1 MRSDRRQFVTEI
13 KVMVVDD
20 SLFMRRVISDIINGQ
35 PDMKVVATATN
46 GKEALSLA
54 REFRPDVITMD
65 VEMPVMD
72 GLLALEKIMSDTPL
86 PVIMLSSLTQSGADA
101 TVRAL
106 HIGAVDF
113 ITKPSSSLSL
123 DINKVAQDIIGKIR
137 VAASARDKLRKPP
150 SKLSGPQVPSP
161 QLWPARVDRSPD
173 KIVLIGT
180 STGGPKALHEVIPR
194 LPGNLPAAVL
204 VVQHMPPGFTRSLAD
219 RINGMSALRVK
230 EAEDGEPVVAGSVY
244 IAPGDYHLKVK
255 RLGEG
260 TGRRLL
266 INLTKD
272 PLVSGHRPSV
282 DAMIESVVK
291 EYWSQVLAVI
301 MTGMGQDG
309 TRGSAAIKNK
319 GGRVIAEDSSTC
331 IVFGMPR
338 SVIDAGYA
346 DRIVPLPHIARRIVE
361 CL

>member
-1 MRSDRRQFVTEI
+1 MTEI
-13 KVMVVDD
+13 KVLVVDD
-20 SLFMRRVISDIINGQ
+20 SVFMRRVISDIINGQ
-35 PDMKVVATATN
+35 PDMRVVATASN
-46 GKEALSLA
+46 GKEALALA
-54 REFRPDVITMD
+54 RNFAPDVITMD

-72 GLLALEKIMSDTPL
+72 GLQALERIMSDTPL

-113 ITKPSSSLSL
+113 ITKPSGSLSL
-123 DINKVAQDIIGKIR
+123 DINKVAQDIIAKIR
-137 VAASARDKLRKPP
+137 VAASARDKLRRPP
-150 SKLSGPQVPSP
+150 VQKSRPPVPP
-161 QLWPARVDRSPD
+161 PAPPVAAVYRSPD
-173 KIVLIGT
+173 KMVLIGT

-230 EAEDGEPVVAGSVY
+230 EAEDGEPLLTGSVY
-244 IAPGDYHLKVK
+244 IAPGDYHLKVR

-260 TGRRLL
+260 LGRRLL
-266 INLTKD
+266 INLTRD
-272 PLVSGHRPSV
+272 PAVSGHRPSV
-282 DAMIESVVK
+282 DAMIESVVR
-291 EYWSQVLAVI
+291 EYWSKTLAVI

-309 TRGSAAIKNK
+309 TRGIAALRNK
-319 GGRVIAEDSSTC
+319 GGKVIAEDSSTC

-338 SVIDAGYA
+338 SVIDAGHA
-346 DRIVPLPHIARRIVE
+346 DHILPLPHIARGIVE
-361 CL
+361 NL